1 MTILAHG
8 ELTLTLAE
16 TNALI
21 TNPQLSAGEPTYALA
36 WSSTDI
42 CSAGVDASCVSEES
56 AQPLSAEAPSAA
68 ARTKRSRSGWRCL

>member
-1 MTILAHG
+1 LAHG

-21 TNPQLSAGEPTYALA
+21 TNPQLTAGEPTYALA

-42 CSAGVDASCVSEES
+42 CSAGVDASCVSEAS
-56 AQPLSAEAPSAA
+56 PA
-68 ARTKRSRSGWRCL
+68 GG

>member
-21 TNPQLSAGEPTYALA
+21 TNPQLTAGEPTYALA

-42 CSAGVDASCVSEES
+42 CSAGVDASCVR
-56 AQPLSAEAPSAA
+56 EASPA
-68 ARTKRSRSGWRCL
+68 GG